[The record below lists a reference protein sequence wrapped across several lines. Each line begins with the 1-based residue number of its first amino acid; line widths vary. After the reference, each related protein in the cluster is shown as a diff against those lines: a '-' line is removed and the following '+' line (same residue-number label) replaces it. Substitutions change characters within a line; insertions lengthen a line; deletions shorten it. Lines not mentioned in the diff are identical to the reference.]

1 MKKWIA
7 IFSLFFITGC
17 VYPDVKK
24 IEIDMMNSDQDSYG
38 TVLLQEV
45 AEGVNMTIDLEGLP
59 PGEHAMH
66 FHEKGECEPPDFT
79 SAGDH
84 YNPEDKQHGLL
95 NPEGAH
101 AGDLPNLVVG
111 EDGVASVE
119 ILAPSVTLSEG
130 TTTLFTKQGT
140 SLIIHEAGDDGMSQP
155 AGDAGVRIACGVI
168 SKENQTMK
176 EVTENETEAP
186 DQKEE

>member
-1 MKKWIA
+1 M
-7 IFSLFFITGC
+7 
-17 VYPDVKK
+17 
-24 IEIDMMNSDQDSYG
+24 
-38 TVLLQEV
+38 
-45 AEGVNMTIDLEGLP
+45 
-59 PGEHAMH
+59 
-66 FHEKGECEPPDFT
+66 
-79 SAGDH
+79 
-84 YNPEDKQHGLL
+84 L